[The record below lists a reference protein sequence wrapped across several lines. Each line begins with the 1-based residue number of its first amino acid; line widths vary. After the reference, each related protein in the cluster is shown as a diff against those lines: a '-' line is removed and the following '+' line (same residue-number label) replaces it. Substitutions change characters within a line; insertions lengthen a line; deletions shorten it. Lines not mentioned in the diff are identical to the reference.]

1 MRMVELM
8 FYAKQ
13 TRTLQFGKDVN
24 VGDDAKFVDNAKFV
38 EDAKFGEN
46 VNSGEEWIYL
56 TNSIPEYDFL
66 NAWKGGGGAFIVVFD
81 LQVSQLKAFCQV
93 TGKAYWRCLLAF
105 RVKQD

>member
-13 TRTLQFGKDVN
+13 TQTLQFGKDVN

-46 VNSGEEWIYL
+46 VNFGEEWIYL
-56 TNSIPEYDFL
+56 TNSILEYDLL
-66 NAWKGGGGAFIVVFD
+66 NAWKGGGGFH
-81 LQVSQLKAFCQV
+81 S
-93 TGKAYWRCLLAF
+93 GF
-105 RVKQD
+105 RSSS